1 MADETLFKKIE
12 EKAQPITAHQLS
24 VEELC
29 KSLGIDDF
37 QKYMDEGLTPEQLKK
52 NQEKFGPNKVKK
64 CKEGVMI
71 QVQRDVGTIEVKIED
86 LVPGDKV
93 MIDSV
98 FTHTVPADMR
108 LIKIY
113 RPVNVESYFLYKDCL
128 NYMKNM
134 DVARTSDNPWPL
146 VQGQPG
152 KTALEATNLMFHGT
166 KFDGGH
172 CSAIVFQT
180 GSNCLLDDVTEDVLS
195 FVPEIPDSDDEG
207 FLAKMAEGISNMLSG
222 NDGDENKLEIS
233 WHQKPL
239 SDICEEFNTS
249 LENGLTTDQA
259 AKNREISGKNKFKS
273 FEKVMNYTRCLRDG
287 QDSNILTRRLT
298 IGDVV
303 TLNAPLVIPADI
315 VVIKAAD
322 ETYVD
327 KSSMTGDGNMAK
339 ISTDSDPNPMQSGNF
354 LISGTKLMFG
364 NCQGIVVAVG
374 KKTTMAK
381 ISGLGGSF

>member
-1 MADETLFKKIE
+1 MADETLFKSKLKIIKELFVDFVSCLEIE

-64 CKEGVMI
+64 CKEGVLV

-108 LIKIY
+108 LINIY

-146 VQGQPG
+146 VQG
-152 KTALEATNLMFHGT
+152 
-166 KFDGGH
+166 
-172 CSAIVFQT
+172 
-180 GSNCLLDDVTEDVLS
+180 
-195 FVPEIPDSDDEG
+195 
-207 FLAKMAEGISNMLSG
+207 
-222 NDGDENKLEIS
+222 
-233 WHQKPL
+233 
-239 SDICEEFNTS
+239 
-249 LENGLTTDQA
+249 
-259 AKNREISGKNKFKS
+259 
-273 FEKVMNYTRCLRDG
+273 
-287 QDSNILTRRLT
+287 
-298 IGDVV
+298 
-303 TLNAPLVIPADI
+303 
-315 VVIKAAD
+315 
-322 ETYVD
+322 
-327 KSSMTGDGNMAK
+327 
-339 ISTDSDPNPMQSGNF
+339 
-354 LISGTKLMFG
+354 
-364 NCQGIVVAVG
+364 
-374 KKTTMAK
+374 
-381 ISGLGGSF
+381 